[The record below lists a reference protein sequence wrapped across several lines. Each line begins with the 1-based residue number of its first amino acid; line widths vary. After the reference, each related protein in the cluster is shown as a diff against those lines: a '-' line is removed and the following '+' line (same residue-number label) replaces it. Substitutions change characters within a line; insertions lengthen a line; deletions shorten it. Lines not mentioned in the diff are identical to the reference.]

1 LLKFQ
6 HFIENNK
13 KKFQNFLLKIG
24 HQNVNKNMEKFWPK
38 MENLKKTQNFNPKF
52 SAMIEILRI
61 ENLFIIFDRICKNE
75 QITKNKFYR

>member
-1 LLKFQ
+1 
-6 HFIENNK
+6 
-13 KKFQNFLLKIG
+13 
-24 HQNVNKNMEKFWPK
+24 MEKFWPK